1 MLKKGITN
9 LKLFSFRAV
18 LDAVFLLF
26 VMGVS
31 VISILF
37 FLNLINIYKIASF
50 LGLEN
55 FEVVKSLLT
64 NISTKTIIIYFW
76 CIILLLFPIWF
87 FFNNQGKQDNY
98 RIFINVLD
106 KQEDPEKLLSYMI
119 TDNWGSVVWSGAL
132 FQQIFKIY
140 KDFEIIKL
148 NFLDILL
155 ENKDI
160 EVDSDTIKYISN
172 QIRLKQS
179 GFVEFPIKLGSQDS
193 AFRLS
198 FTKIG
203 NIYIW
208 QVMLVKQEN
217 SLFSH
222 SFAKDVLTNL
232 PLPVIV
238 MNSRGETVATNKLFN
253 QVFNIKLELD
263 YSNID
268 FSDFILQKNVPHS
281 YKVNGLEDDSVKI
294 NRCLFQDF
302 SGRKFEGFLFQSI
315 FYKDN
320 TSGLK
325 YIRSVIVPD
334 SKQNLDLT
342 SEGMNYQYDSY
353 LEDIYNKAP
362 FGIIVIDS
370 LQNIIKIN
378 ENIKFL
384 LNIDYLENKTI
395 EDLLG
400 GASKY
405 FLEEIRSGNKDLE
418 LEIQLGVDRKLLKF
432 IIFDL
437 PEQNKIIY
445 VIDITYNRDLE
456 AQVKLSQ
463 GLQTVGQIA
472 SVVAHDFNNL
482 LTAIMSFTYF
492 LQEKNDD
499 NDPSMME
506 LEQIQQNANRAKIMI
521 KQLLTFSRKQ
531 ELSPEAFNLNSE
543 ISDLMSTVVRLI
555 GDRISSE
562 FHRGKR
568 MGNIL
573 MDKVQFQQVITNL
586 VVNAKDAMRKGGHI
600 DIFTKQVSLKYPKEG
615 ILGTIPAGNYS
626 VVEIKDEGEGIAPE
640 NIKLIFQSHFSTKGE
655 KGNGL
660 GLSTVFKIIT
670 DSAGFIDVKSVLGQG
685 SSFVLY
691 FPQTDK
697 QEVTKEHLVEERLP
711 MQDLTGSETILLVED
726 EIPVRMVCSRLLKSK
741 GYNVIEAENGQH
753 ALEVLQ
759 NENIRD
765 LHLIISDVMMPVMSG
780 PEVVSRIRD
789 VFPNVKAILMS
800 GYAEDVLDD
809 IDGDVSLKGIDFLA
823 KPFTPDAFATKVRTV
838 INRK

>member
-1 MLKKGITN
+1 MKKGISN
-9 LKLFSFRAV
+9 LKLFTLRGV

-31 VISILF
+31 VTSILF
-37 FLNLINIYKIASF
+37 FLNLISIYKITSF

-55 FEVVKSLLT
+55 FELVKSLLT
-64 NISTKTIIIYFW
+64 TTSTKTIVIYLW
-76 CIILLLFPIWF
+76 CIILFLFPIWF
-87 FFNNQGKQDNY
+87 FFNNQGRQDNY
-98 RIFINVLD
+98 RAFINIL
-106 KQEDPEKLLSYMI
+106 KSQEDPEKLLSYMI
-119 TDNWGSVVWSGAL
+119 SDNWGSVIWSGNL

-140 KDFEIIKL
+140 KDFDIIKL

-160 EVDSDTIKYISN
+160 EVDSDTINYLSN

-179 GFVEFPIKLGSQDS
+179 GFVEFPIRLGSQDS

-198 FTKIG
+198 FTRIG

-238 MNSRGETVATNKLFN
+238 MNGRGETVATNKLFN

-268 FSDFILQKNVPHS
+268 FADFILEKSVPHS
-281 YKVNGLEDDSVKI
+281 YKVNGIEDDSVKI

-302 SGRKFEGFLFQSI
+302 SGHKFEGFLFQSI

-325 YIRSVIVPD
+325 YVRSVIVPD
-334 SKQNLDLT
+334 SRQALDLT
-342 SEGMNYQYDSY
+342 NAGLNYQYDSY

-370 LQNIIKIN
+370 DSNIIKIN
-378 ENIKFL
+378 ENIKSL
-384 LNIDYLENKTI
+384 LNIDYLEDKTI

-400 GASKY
+400 GSSAY
-405 FLEEIRSGNKDLE
+405 FLEEIKNGNKDLE
-418 LEIQLGVDRKLLKF
+418 LEIQLGIERKLLKF
-432 IIFDL
+432 AIFDL
-437 PEQNKIIY
+437 PEKNKIIY

-456 AQVKLSQ
+456 AQLKLSQ
-463 GLQTVGQIA
+463 GLQSVGQIA

-492 LQEKNDD
+492 LQERNDE

-506 LEQIQQNANRAKIMI
+506 LEQIQQNANRAKVMI

-531 ELSPEAFNLNSE
+531 DLVPEAFNLNSE

-555 GDRISSE
+555 GDSISSD
-562 FHRGKR
+562 FIRGKKV
-568 MGNIL
+568 GNIM

-586 VVNAKDAMRKGGHI
+586 AVNAKDAMKKGGHLEI
-600 DIFTKQVSLKYPKEG
+600 LTKIVTLKNAKEG
-615 ILGTIPAGNYS
+615 ALGTIPAGNYA
-626 VVEIKDEGEGIAPE
+626 VVEIKDEGHGIPAE

-660 GLSTVFKIIT
+660 GLSTVHKIIT
-670 DSAGFIDVKSVLGQG
+670 DSAGFIDVKSTLGKG
-685 SSFVLY
+685 TSFILY
-691 FPQTDK
+691 FPQTDVA
-697 QEVTKEHLVEERLP
+697 ELTKEHIIEEKLP

-741 GYNVIEAENGQH
+741 GYNIIEAENGQH

-759 NENIRD
+759 KENVRE
-765 LHLIISDVMMPVMSG
+765 LHLIISDVMMPVMNG
-780 PEVVSRIRD
+780 PEIVSRIRD
-789 VFPNVKAILMS
+789 VFPDVKAILMS

-809 IDGDVSLKGIDFLA
+809 IEGDVSLKGIDFLA
-823 KPFTPDAFATKVRTV
+823 KPFTPDAFATKVRTI